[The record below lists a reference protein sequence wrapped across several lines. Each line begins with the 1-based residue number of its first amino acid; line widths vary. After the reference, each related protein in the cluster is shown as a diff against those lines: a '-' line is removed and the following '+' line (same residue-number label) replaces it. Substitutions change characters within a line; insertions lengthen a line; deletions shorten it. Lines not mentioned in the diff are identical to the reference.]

1 MCNSWLLFLQVVH
14 HLIPRD
20 PQREFSVKYSMSI
33 QKWQGNRPC
42 RQSPLYCNAPSADV
56 VTLAIHVSRIQSI
69 LVRTYTTTYNTPR
82 AHSPHTSILNWRS
95 IKTSNQQINWCGS
108 LLWCATTADLFHQT
122 WYGNRC
128 SGPEAESSE
137 LDYSFYIS
145 TALEW
150 DRQIA
155 HILLTCLA
163 VVMCLKNVSPLS
175 LEFAQLHGIEFAE
188 LNKDE
193 FHLTSR
199 HESIRLQ
206 DDLQQLFKNKS
217 CNCFNL

>member
-1 MCNSWLLFLQVVH
+1 MFLGSSPSSYVH
-14 HLIPRD
+14 NYL
-20 PQREFSVKYSMSI
+20 QYTA
-33 QKWQGNRPC
+33 G
-42 RQSPLYCNAPSADV
+42 PLASYPHPE
-56 VTLAIHVSRIQSI
+56 LAINQ
-69 LVRTYTTTYNTPR
+69 
-82 AHSPHTSILNWRS
+82 
-95 IKTSNQQINWCGS
+95 NQQINWCGS

-128 SGPEAESSE
+128 RPEAESSE

-175 LEFAQLHGIEFAE
+175 LEFAQLHGIEFTE
-188 LNKDE
+188 LNSPNWIRTN
-193 FHLTSR
+193 FTSPALN
-199 HESIRLQ
+199 SPGMKA
-206 DDLQQLFKNKS
+206 FAYKMTCSS
-217 CNCFNL
+217 CSKTNLVTVSTCKYYCY

>member
-1 MCNSWLLFLQVVH
+1 MQLFATLLAGAASSHPQGSPERIFCQVFNEHTEVTRQPPLQAVT
-14 HLIPRD
+14 
-20 PQREFSVKYSMSI
+20 S
-33 QKWQGNRPC
+33 
-42 RQSPLYCNAPSADV
+42 LYCNAPSADV

-82 AHSPHTSILNWRS
+82 AHSPHTPILNWRS

-128 SGPEAESSE
+128 RPEAKSSE